1 MPSQFF
7 GLNIGASALSAFQ
20 TSINTTANNVSNV
33 QTKGYTRQ
41 TANLASSDPLRVYTR
56 YGSVGTGVEVTSVT
70 QERNLYY
77 DEKYWQST
85 SSKGFF
91 EQKLY
96 YLDQVQTILRDDEQS
111 QKGFSSIFSQ
121 MFKSLDTLKTQG
133 EVKTV
138 RNQFISQAQSL
149 CTYFNSLSKSLTDMQ
164 EDTNEE
170 IKSTVDNINS
180 ISEKIA
186 VLNKQI
192 NNIEVRGGHANEL
205 RDQRANL
212 LDELSEIADV
222 ETKEFQV
229 TNSNGQNLGGTNF
242 RVSINGQN
250 LVDGND
256 YRTLECKSAEYK
268 NNLMDAKGLY
278 EITWSDTGMD
288 FNAAGG
294 SANGKLKALFSVRDG
309 NNNENMKGNVIDATT
324 GSITIAT
331 TGISVNELSLASR
344 GRVMVNN
351 TYYYYD
357 SWNATVGKDGV
368 SSVTFQLAPE
378 SQLTRPNEVESV
390 KGNGTNYLV
399 TGSSVDAMGIPYY
412 QNQINEFL
420 RTFAQAFNDIE
431 KQGLTLDGEQM
442 GAFFVGTSET
452 GKTFSADYWDAQF
465 KAAEENGWTTEINIS
480 SGEDGSCDSYYQ
492 FTATTIGVNTKSLK
506 DPSYFSTSTSVT
518 QGDAK
523 YDQVEKL
530 LKLQKDNK
538 MFRGD
543 AAENFLET
551 LLSDITVDVNR
562 NKTNSTNY
570 TNLSTAIATQRT
582 SVSGVDEDEE
592 AMNLIKFQNAYNLA
606 AKVISVMSEMYDKLI
621 NETGVV

>member
-41 TANLASSDPLRVYTR
+41 TANLASTDPIRVYTR

-85 SSKGFF
+85 SSRGFF

-111 QKGFSSIFSQ
+111 QKGFTSIFSQ

-149 CTYFNSLSKSLTDMQ
+149 CTYFNSLSKSLSDMQ

-180 ISEKIA
+180 IAEKIA

-222 ETKEFQV
+222 ETKEFEV

-256 YRTLECKSAEYK
+256 YRTLECKSSEYK

-294 SANGKLKALFSVRDG
+294 SANGKLKALFAVRDG
-309 NNNENMKGNVIDATT
+309 NNNDNMKGNVIDATT
-324 GSITIAT
+324 GTITIAT
-331 TGISVNELSLASR
+331 TGISVNELSLATR

-368 SSVTFQLAPE
+368 TSVTFQLAPE
-378 SQLTRPNEVESV
+378 SQMTRPNEVESV
-390 KGNGTNYLV
+390 KGDGSNYLI
-399 TGSSVDAMGIPYY
+399 TGSSVDSMGIPYY

-452 GKTFSADYWDAQF
+452 GTTFSADYWDAQF

-480 SGEDGSCDSYYQ
+480 SGGDGSDSYFQ

-518 QGDAK
+518 QGEAK

-530 LKLQKDNK
+530 LTLQKDNK

-551 LLSDITVDVNR
+551 LLSDITVDVNK
-562 NKTNSTNY
+562 NQTNATNY
-570 TNLSTAIATQRT
+570 TNLSTSIATQRT
-582 SVSGVDEDEE
+582 SISGVDEDEE